1 MANINLQC
9 AICSGSFDSNV
20 TSKSGKP
27 CGLNKDGI
35 CVDCEKLYPGA
46 KTKLEAMQ
54 LSRPELKLNE
64 EITEE
69 VVRRIAKE
77 EIHKYMSKVTE
88 PSKK

>member
-1 MANINLQC
+1 MQC
-9 AICSGSFDSNV
+9 CICNASFKPESLNE
-20 TSKSGKP
+20 KGK
-27 CGLNKDGI
+27 CKE
-35 CVDCEKLYPGA
+35 CEKQYPSA
-46 KTKLEAMQ
+46 KNKLEAMQ

-88 PSKK
+88 PSKKEAKGDKK